1 MRAIDRPRFGFSFSV
16 ISLSKPEPLPF
27 SCYGNQ
33 LVFMATKADG
43 QGDTYRPLREYSCA
57 LQYSNSTTAQNIVHL
72 HPVAHCYFTF
82 TFLSVFCA
90 AYRCF

>member
-1 MRAIDRPRFGFSFSV
+1 MYNEVTQVNLIQMLPNRNFARVSFFLIHTFS
-16 ISLSKPEPLPF
+16 K
-27 SCYGNQ
+27 
-33 LVFMATKADG
+33 
-43 QGDTYRPLREYSCA
+43 
-57 LQYSNSTTAQNIVHL
+57 QYNLIIVHL